1 MRVKLD
7 RYRVFSVKS
16 DQYIGPLADCKRDT
30 IGFVSLCVSLR
41 LNMSAHTFL
50 CRVDLKFVVLK
61 TESRSFRCVVKMKM
75 KAEFK
80 NGCHVRKWARKQEV
94 GSRNYEV
101 GKG

>member
-7 RYRVFSVKS
+7 RYRVCSVKS
-16 DQYIGPLADCKRDT
+16 DQYIGPLADYKRDT

-50 CRVDLKFVVLK
+50 CSFE
-61 TESRSFRCVVKMKM
+61 ESQSFRCVVEMKM

-80 NGCHVRKWARKQEV
+80 NVCHVRKWARKQKT
-94 GSRNYEV
+94 GSR
-101 GKG
+101 K